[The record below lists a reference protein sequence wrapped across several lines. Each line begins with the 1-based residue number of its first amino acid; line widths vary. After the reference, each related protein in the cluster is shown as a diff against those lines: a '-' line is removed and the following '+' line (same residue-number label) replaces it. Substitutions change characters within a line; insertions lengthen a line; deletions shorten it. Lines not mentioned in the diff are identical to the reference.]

1 MAGYATEQ
9 SSVVTG
15 SSVTGQIADV
25 EMAANAT
32 EPGLERLLIRSNVS
46 VANATDSGNSIMV
59 QWPRQLEIHVE
70 FGNAM
75 WWAMPPALSDGILEQ
90 WLSGAQQVSF
100 IWDWQNARRGSYQPN
115 GAETSINRYIIDFAI
130 MCQRN
135 IDNDRT
141 RRIKIVCILA
151 GGSAT
156 EQTTNQ

>member
-32 EPGLERLLIRSNVS
+32 EPGLERLLQR
-46 VANATDSGNSIMV
+46 
-59 QWPRQLEIHVE
+59 PRQLEIHVE
-70 FGNAM
+70 FGNDM
-75 WWAMPPALSDGILEQ
+75 WWAMPHALSDGILEQ

-100 IWDWQNARRGSYQPN
+100 IWDWQNARQGSYQPN